1 MNLVTQVF
9 AIVAV
14 AFGVVAFVLESF
26 LFHRPSVQTFLLGKP
41 EPAAGVRLW
50 AFNQGFYNLFLA
62 AGPAAGLIAD
72 YAGHED
78 VGRALVIYGCAF
90 MAACGVRLVHFRP
103 KVVAQHDRAERPATY
118 RAHCGARLAFAAS
131 LRNPQLGR
139 GEVSGYDLKPVPPGT

>member
-9 AIVAV
+9 AMVAV

-50 AFNQGFYNLFLA
+50 AF
-62 AGPAAGLIAD
+62 AD
-72 YAGHED
+72 YAGHEE

-90 MAACGVRLVHFRP
+90 MAACGVVLFISDRRLWRSMIGQSGP
-103 KVVAQHDRAERPATY
+103 PLIALIAA
-118 RAHCGARLAFAAS
+118 LA
-131 LRNPQLGR
+131 
-139 GEVSGYDLKPVPPGT
+139 